1 MGKFGM
7 DGQQGNPSRRFRKVS
22 AVTAPHSGHFMTS
35 NLEDD
40 DDTVDGLGR
49 GLGVEGPDPT
59 TVGIVFSNNLQQKQG
74 YNFED
79 ACKQPRET
87 YRFISPNNK
96 HYVKDFDNSLSKM
109 FACMTLAYRYVL
121 YLLTILY
128 DASAQFSMILGHL
141 SV

>member
-1 MGKFGM
+1 MGTH
-7 DGQQGNPSRRFRKVS
+7 QVQSRYKWNSSHEAKLPV
-22 AVTAPHSGHFMTS
+22 VTSPHSGHFMTS

-59 TVGIVFSNNLQQKQG
+59 TSGIVLAHNSQQREG
-74 YNFED
+74 YNFEE

-96 HYVKDFDNSLSKM
+96 HCVKDFDNSLSKL
-109 FACMTLAYRYVL
+109 FACMTVAYK
-121 YLLTILY
+121 
-128 DASAQFSMILGHL
+128 
-141 SV
+141 